1 MVHNVRHLLRTVAE
15 CLDHACAAGIEP
27 GYGATH
33 PRQHCSPRSRAARL
47 SWFGTADLAARCR
60 RRARRTIHIQE
71 FVMSRPVRLAAFVA
85 ATLLIPSL
93 AFAHAFLH
101 HASPPV
107 GSEIPVSPPAL
118 IITYTEGVEPKFST
132 IEVDNAQGTRVDKAD
147 PHLVGG
153 DQTKL
158 AVSLPKLPPGRY
170 TVIWH
175 ATSVDTHKT
184 EGRFNFSVSP

>member
-1 MVHNVRHLLRTVAE
+1 MVTLMRWTHLLLPA
-15 CLDHACAAGIEP
+15 LLLPA
-27 GYGATH
+27 
-33 PRQHCSPRSRAARL
+33 SP
-47 SWFGTADLAARCR
+47 
-60 RRARRTIHIQE
+60 
-71 FVMSRPVRLAAFVA
+71 
-85 ATLLIPSL
+85 

-107 GSEIPVSPPAL
+107 GSEIPVSPPAAT
-118 IITYTEGVEPKFST
+118 IMFTQGVEPDFST
-132 IEVDNAQGTRVDKAD
+132 IEVDNAQGTRVDKSD

-175 ATSVDTHKT
+175 VTSVDTHKT

>member
-1 MVHNVRHLLRTVAE
+1 MVTSMRWIHLILPTSLLMA
-15 CLDHACAAGIEP
+15 
-27 GYGATH
+27 
-33 PRQHCSPRSRAARL
+33 SP
-47 SWFGTADLAARCR
+47 
-60 RRARRTIHIQE
+60 
-71 FVMSRPVRLAAFVA
+71 
-85 ATLLIPSL
+85 
-93 AFAHAFLH
+93 AFAHAFLQ

-107 GSEIPVSPPAL
+107 GSEVPVSPPAV
-118 IITYTEGVEPKFST
+118 IITYTEGVEPGFST

-184 EGRFNFSVSP
+184 EGRFHFSVSA